1 MAHRATPLSTIKP
14 KESRAAENGRAVRG
28 ESGPSA
34 LLLMPEN
41 IAELADIIMV
51 FQRRFLANLS
61 RELAPGG
68 VSFAQFFLLGALRD
82 EPTLSMSEIA
92 QRMGNTT
99 AAATGLVDRLENLD
113 YVERSHS
120 TDDRRKVLVRI
131 TARGSAL
138 VTRIKDDM
146 IGNLSAVMTHLSAGE
161 QKAWL
166 AIYRKL
172 NIICHQKP

>member
-1 MAHRATPLSTIKP
+1 MPQSATFKSNATP
-14 KESRAAENGRAVRG
+14 AAANGCVVAKNGVAPRLV
-28 ESGPSA
+28 SDD
-34 LLLMPEN
+34 L
-41 IAELADIIMV
+41 AELADIIMV

-82 EPTLSMSEIA
+82 EPMLTMSEVA
-92 QRMGNTT
+92 LRMGNTT
-99 AAATGLVDRLENLD
+99 AAATGLVDLLENLA
-113 YVERSHS
+113 YVERAHS

-131 TARGSAL
+131 TARGATL

-146 IGNLSAVMTHLSAGE
+146 IHNLSAVMTYLSADE

-172 NIICHQKP
+172 NIICQKP